1 MYGVMMQ
8 LVLILKIYLIKKP
21 VLLQAFAGGNVI
33 PRHGWATII
42 WVTTHEKLHVSLRY
56 FDLHRL

>member
-1 MYGVMMQ
+1 MMQ

-33 PRHGWATII
+33 PAMVGQP
-42 WVTTHEKLHVSLRY
+42 L
-56 FDLHRL
+56 FG